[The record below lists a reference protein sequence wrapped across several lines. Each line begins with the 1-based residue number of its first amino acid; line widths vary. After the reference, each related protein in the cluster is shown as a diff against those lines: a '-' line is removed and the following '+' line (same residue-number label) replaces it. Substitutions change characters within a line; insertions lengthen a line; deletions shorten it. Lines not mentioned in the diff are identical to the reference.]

1 VLLYGAIEAPFA
13 QPRAIFFGHLL
24 SSVIGV
30 GITKLFEMLP
40 PASFQNYYWLAGSLS
55 CAVATTVMSITKT
68 IHPPAGGTA
77 LLAATSIEIRAMGW
91 YYIPV
96 VILSSVLMMAV
107 GLLTNNIQRRYPM
120 FWFTSLPLKPEAPK
134 PEQVDQAAKVV
145 SLDHM
150 RRRSTGDTQ
159 ADADLLE
166 IGEEAIVVNQH
177 DVVIPSFLDLTYD
190 QRAVLDEL
198 HEKIK
203 GFYSKGEKD
212 TNSD

>member
-1 VLLYGAIEAPFA
+1 
-13 QPRAIFFGHLL
+13 
-24 SSVIGV
+24 
-30 GITKLFEMLP
+30 
-40 PASFQNYYWLAGSLS
+40 
-55 CAVATTVMSITKT
+55 
-68 IHPPAGGTA
+68 
-77 LLAATSIEIRAMGW
+77 
-91 YYIPV
+91 
-96 VILSSVLMMAV
+96 
-107 GLLTNNIQRRYPM
+107 M
-120 FWFTSLPLKPEAPK
+120 FWFTSLPLKPDAPK

-212 TNSD
+212 TDSD